1 MMNKI
6 HAKEMEGNH
15 SLARGSV
22 SNNERSLA
30 PDLARGFMLLM
41 IALAHAPLWLDVT
54 ETNLLG
60 RPEGGGALSEVIN
73 FVSALFVDNRAVPM
87 FAALFGYGMAKM
99 VTRQLSAGTLETES
113 RRLLWRRSLFLLLF
127 GFIHLVFIGGI
138 DILAFYGF
146 SGLLIGWMLFR
157 RDRILIKA
165 ILLVLLFSLILIP
178 VVWIGVAYGYGM
190 DIDRTNPDAY
200 LEAMLANLIRFPF
213 RIMAHLFMHP
223 ILLPILVGI
232 WAARKN
238 LLNGTYHRQLLIRI
252 AIIGISFSVM
262 GALPLAMIGTQW
274 WEPQPMM
281 VGLSTA
287 LQMLSGLAG
296 GFGYLAVFGLISPIA
311 SRTGRFTRSLVA
323 LGKRSL
329 TFYVFNET
337 MLVII
342 MSPVVFGM
350 GQVLNSPGA
359 FVVAV
364 VVWMISLILA
374 AVLECKGMR
383 GPVDAL
389 LRRLIYRTSS

>member
-1 MMNKI
+1 MNKN
-6 HAKEMEGNH
+6 HTKETDGNP

-41 IALAHAPLWLDVT
+41 IALAHAPLWLDIT

-60 RPEGGGALSEVIN
+60 RPEDGGPLSEGIN

-87 FAALFGYGMAKM
+87 FAALFGYGMAMM
-99 VTRQLSAGTLETES
+99 VRRQLSAGTLETES

-146 SGLLIGWMLFR
+146 AGLLIGWVLFC
-157 RDRILIKA
+157 RDSILLKT

-190 DIDRTNPDAY
+190 NIDRTNPDSY
-200 LEAMLANLIRFPF
+200 LEAMLVNLIRFPF
-213 RIMAHLFMHP
+213 RIIAHLFMHP

-238 LLNGTYHRQLLIRI
+238 LLNGTSHRQLLIRI

-262 GALPLAMIGTQW
+262 GALPLAMIGIQW
-274 WEPQPMM
+274 WEPRPIM
-281 VGLSTA
+281 VGLATA

-296 GFGYLAVFGLISPIA
+296 GFGYLAVFGLIGPIA
-311 SRTGRFTRSLVA
+311 SRTGHFTRSLVA

-342 MSPVVFGM
+342 MSPVAFGM
-350 GQVLNSPGA
+350 GRVLNSPGA

-364 VVWMISLILA
+364 IVWIISLILA
-374 AVLECKGMR
+374 AVLERKGIR